1 MIGVIL
7 YIGVILLSVAAA
19 VFETD
24 FLLWAV
30 VLAASGL
37 VLFSVNLF
45 HKYWSNKILRFFFSR
60 PYGQGLW
67 LHPLLLILASAALPL
82 AEPDGS
88 PFDSF
93 VGALV
98 RMLMPFIPVYGW
110 EAGQPESNEG
120 IVIASLATIA
130 FLVNGI
136 FNIGTVIPMAIQYSK
151 RRLRMKYEGHFVIWG
166 GEPHIPEIVAQLTS
180 SALGEEKMTI
190 VVLCDES
197 FVDELKNLLDEYRS
211 PTREIEVIPGSAQVK
226 KNLRDINIARARSVL
241 LMPPEHES
249 QPELSLLSAASV
261 VREIVN
267 KEAEQTG
274 YRPFIVAKTSSPI
287 LVEPLRKFADRVLCP
302 PQLEYLLLA
311 ETSINPM
318 VLDVYYNLL
327 TISEETNEFYF
338 LPVPESFVGKDFRAL
353 QRAIA
358 QISEEISTPVIT
370 VGVVRNGT
378 VKLNPAK
385 STLLDEGDQ
394 IILMAYRFSD
404 CQKVWGKIKSTP

>member
-1 MIGVIL
+1 MLGVIG
-7 YIGVILLSVAAA
+7 YIVVLVLAVVAAIVESKSLFWVVILTTSGFILLS
-19 VFETD
+19 FR
-24 FLLWAV
+24 
-30 VLAASGL
+30 
-37 VLFSVNLF
+37 LFSR
-45 HKYWSNKILRFFFSR
+45 YWANRTLRFFFSR

-67 LHPLLLILASAALPL
+67 LHPLLLIMASAALPL
-82 AEPDGS
+82 VEPQNSDFS
-88 PFDSF
+88 SF
-93 VGALV
+93 VGAFV
-98 RMLMPFIPVYGW
+98 RMLLPFIPVYGW
-110 EAGQPESNEG
+110 EAGGPVSDEG
-120 IVIASLATIA
+120 IVIASLATVA
-130 FLVNGI
+130 FLLNGI

-151 RRLRMKYEGHFVIWG
+151 RRLRMKYERHFVIWG

-267 KEAEQTG
+267 EEAEQTG

-318 VLDVYYNLL
+318 VLDVYHNLL

-338 LPVPESFVGKDFRAL
+338 FPVPESFVGKDFRTL

-385 STLLDEGDQ
+385 STLLKEGDQ

-404 CQKVWGKIKSTP
+404 CQKVWDKIKSTP